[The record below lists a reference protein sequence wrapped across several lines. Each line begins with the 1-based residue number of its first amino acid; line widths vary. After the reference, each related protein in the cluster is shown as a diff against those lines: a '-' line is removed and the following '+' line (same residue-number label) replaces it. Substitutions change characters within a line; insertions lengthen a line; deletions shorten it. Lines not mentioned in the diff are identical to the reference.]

1 MDILTV
7 ARCFQVRY
15 THDSSSLPQTHYNSH
30 ACSNQSSASSS
41 NFQPCPP
48 GNLLE
53 IWHRI
58 VDDPVQQ
65 VWVRF
70 IHIWV
75 IRIHLFVGVIKHG
88 VLSWWWNIFY
98 PFLERLQLQWQFWS
112 RDGKASK
119 SSTWKNVIFSRFC
132 HWLLEPSCPIP
143 DCFFVPGQEGLGVLE
158 TDNGLDDS
166 NHKKFQNQRSLQ
178 QTPKAAKVFRDAKV
192 TQWAV
197 ETFQDVFEL
206 LMVILNCLFEQC
218 LQGGKK

>member
-75 IRIHLFVGVIKHG
+75 IRIHLFVGIIKHG
-88 VLSWWWNIFY
+88 VSHDGEIY
-98 PFLERLQLQWQFWS
+98 STHFLKGFNCSGNSEVEMA
-112 RDGKASK
+112 KASK
-119 SSTWKNVIFSRFC
+119 SSTWKNVIFSRFY
-132 HWLLEPSCPIP
+132 HWLLEPSCSVP
-143 DCFFVPGQEGLGVLE
+143 DCFFVPGQEGLGVLK
-158 TDNGLDDS
+158 TDNGFDDS
-166 NHKKFQNQRSLQ
+166 NHKKFQNQRPLQ

-192 TQWAV
+192 IQWAV